1 MRTAYLLVL
10 LPALAQSS
18 EVEFDFITSVLLN
31 NPDLPVTWNGRGPAP
46 TTFEY
51 TFFVDSLSANSVSYA
66 FGNSSSLNGPCLIS
80 LNYQG
85 LAATN
90 INAYANGVAVFHA
103 NSGTFGI
110 EGPNAS
116 GGCPGRFFA
125 GELLQTGSSRFFADM
140 DFGPGI
146 TKAAFVGSADPLGT
160 LLNGARY
167 DGPFSYSGSLGSFTA
182 NGLGTSVQVPEPDSL
197 ALLAA
202 GALGLLIFRK
212 LRAAKVG

>member
-18 EVEFDFITSVLLN
+18 EVEFDFTTSVLLN
-31 NPDLPVTWNGRGPAP
+31 NPDLPVTWNGPGPAP

-66 FGNSSSLNGPCLIS
+66 FSNGCLSSLD
-80 LNYQG
+80 YQG
-85 LAATN
+85 LLATN
-90 INAYANGVAVFHA
+90 INAYANGVPVFHA
-103 NSGTFGI
+103 NSGTFAIG
-110 EGPNAS
+110 GPNAS

-182 NGLGTSVQVPEPDSL
+182 GGLGTSVQVPEPDSL
-197 ALLAA
+197 TLLAA